1 MAIKLP
7 IAVVATIISLTSVC
21 AEAGKCVVTYT
32 FDDGLA
38 DQYTI
43 AYPMFRLDE
52 GAERRACAV
61 LCRCDENDWHS
72 CYVNF

>member
-1 MAIKLP
+1 MAIKFP
-7 IAVVATIISLTSVC
+7 IAVVATIISLTSLC

-52 GAERRACAV
+52 GTERRACVV
-61 LCRCDENDWHS
+61 LC
-72 CYVNF
+72 